1 MHHATQRQLKLTKQI
16 AHAAL
21 WILKRINICLNYLYC
36 LPIGRMWD
44 CKQWM
49 IFELLGGRTFFTAY
63 ACQLTSPCLLIWIII
78 LNFYSENY
86 SIFTWK
92 TIKSLQ
98 ERYWGNLSTR
108 YILWLWH
115 RVLRKLL
122 VLSVQDLK
130 NTRKS
135 FTGSLNVCVYIHT
148 YYFPSIRTILL
159 WRVDRAVEQ
168 LLK

>member
-122 VLSVQDLK
+122 VVSVQDLK

-135 FTGSLNVCVYIHT
+135 FTGALNVCVCIYIHT
-148 YYFPSIRTILL
+148 LL
-159 WRVDRAVEQ
+159 S
-168 LLK
+168 